1 MTKAQ
6 TLVIRFMS
14 FGSPM
19 HNKYTAMSNKQW
31 WSLWVCL
38 LDDILKPH
46 KNLLKDLKKPHEGFY
61 YCWNSQ
67 ELLDKLNLLI
77 SEPLWSNIWLC
88 LQYFEEITVSWN
100 IRSNQPK
107 AIQTY
112 FHGHFFNISLNIVS
126 SVVLDFQI
134 LQKSKIYIKSDNDPT
149 EKTESLFE
157 LRVTWWKVL

>member
-112 FHGHFFNISLNIVS
+112 FHGNFFNLSVKDSKERIRFSNITENQRFILNLITI
-126 SVVLDFQI
+126 Q
-134 LQKSKIYIKSDNDPT
+134 QKKLNLCLNY
-149 EKTESLFE
+149 
-157 LRVTWWKVL
+157 V

>member
-67 ELLDKLNLLI
+67 ELLGKLNLLI

-112 FHGHFFNISLNIVS
+112 FHGHFFNLSVKDSKERIRFSNITENQRFILNLITI
-126 SVVLDFQI
+126 Q
-134 LQKSKIYIKSDNDPT
+134 QKKLNLCLNY
-149 EKTESLFE
+149 
-157 LRVTWWKVL
+157 V

>member
-112 FHGHFFNISLNIVS
+112 FHGHFFNLSVKDSKERIRFSNITENQRFILNLITI
-126 SVVLDFQI
+126 Q
-134 LQKSKIYIKSDNDPT
+134 QKKLNLCLNY
-149 EKTESLFE
+149 
-157 LRVTWWKVL
+157 V

>member
-6 TLVIRFMS
+6 TLVIRFMP

-61 YCWNSQ
+61 DCWNSQ

-112 FHGHFFNISLNIVS
+112 FHGHFFNLSVKDSKERIKFSNITENERFILNLIT
-126 SVVLDFQI
+126 I
-134 LQKSKIYIKSDNDPT
+134 RQKKLNLCLNY
-149 EKTESLFE
+149 
-157 LRVTWWKVL
+157 V

>member
-1 MTKAQ
+1 
-6 TLVIRFMS
+6 
-14 FGSPM
+14 M

-112 FHGHFFNISLNIVS
+112 FHGHFFNLSVKDSKERIKFSNITENERFILNLIT
-126 SVVLDFQI
+126 I
-134 LQKSKIYIKSDNDPT
+134 RQKKLNLCLNY
-149 EKTESLFE
+149 
-157 LRVTWWKVL
+157 V

>member
-19 HNKYTAMSNKQW
+19 HNKYTAMSDKQW

-112 FHGHFFNISLNIVS
+112 FHGHFFNLSVKDSKERIRFSNITENQRFILNLITI
-126 SVVLDFQI
+126 Q
-134 LQKSKIYIKSDNDPT
+134 QKKLNLCLNY
-149 EKTESLFE
+149 
-157 LRVTWWKVL
+157 V

>member
-19 HNKYTAMSNKQW
+19 HNKYTAMSDKQW

-67 ELLDKLNLLI
+67 ELLGKLNLLI

-112 FHGHFFNISLNIVS
+112 FHGHFFNLSVKDSKERIRFSNITENQRFILNLITI
-126 SVVLDFQI
+126 Q
-134 LQKSKIYIKSDNDPT
+134 QKKLNLCLNY
-149 EKTESLFE
+149 
-157 LRVTWWKVL
+157 V